1 MSRAYVLISAKKPS
15 DVKAT
20 AKFLSKKKGV
30 VSAEVILGPYDIIAT
45 IEGRDL
51 KELSTVVIN
60 DFFDLDQI
68 QESTTCIV
76 IE

>member
-20 AKFLSKKKGV
+20 ANYLSKKKGV
-30 VSAEVILGPYDIIAT
+30 VSAEVLLGPYDIIAM

-51 KELSTVVIN
+51 KELSRVVI
-60 DFFDLDQI
+60 DDLFDLDHI
-68 QESTTCIV
+68 QGSTTCIV
-76 IE
+76 TE